1 MWTNGC
7 KATLSLV
14 EKVTLVDYSGT
25 TIKVTTD
32 KNTYSTNKLMLSPSL
47 GILKAGLMTTPPAG
61 ASVIR
66 FNPALPADKVKS
78 INAIGFGKF
87 EKLYVT
93 VSKPF
98 WDSNSSTLRFTC
110 RHNASCNF
118 TEAWVTKIPNTF
130 LFFIG
135 GNAASYLAN
144 RNLTLLRQDVTSFLG
159 QFLTTVPNITNIF
172 MTNWANDPN
181 VLGGYSYASVNI
193 NDSAFNNLRKVWSVS
208 GGSIWFIGEATPNV
222 EYSYAYGAY
231 NSGVNA
237 AKAAYTP

>member
-7 KATLSLV
+7 KATLSLG
-14 EKVTLVDYSGT
+14 EKVTLVDSSGT

-61 ASVIR
+61 ASIIR
-66 FNPALPADKVKS
+66 FNPALPADKKNS

-93 VSKPF
+93 VSQPF

-110 RHNASCNF
+110 KHNDSCFF

-130 LFFIG
+130 LFWIG
-135 GNAASYLAN
+135 GNGASFLAN

-172 MTNWANDPN
+172 MTNWINDPN
-181 VLGGYSYASVNI
+181 VLGGYSYATVGITNRT
-193 NDSAFNNLRKVWSVS
+193 FKNLKKVLSVS
-208 GGSIWFIGEATPNV
+208 GKYIWLIGEGTH
-222 EYSYAYGAY
+222 
-231 NSGVNA
+231 
-237 AKAAYTP
+237 

>member
-7 KATLSLV
+7 KATLSLG
-14 EKVTLVDYSGT
+14 EKVTLVDSSGT

-61 ASVIR
+61 ASIIR
-66 FNPALPADKVKS
+66 FNPALPADKKNS

-159 QFLTTVPNITNIF
+159 QFFTTVPNITNIF
-172 MTNWANDPN
+172 MTNWINDPN
-181 VLGGYSYASVNI
+181 VLGGYSYATVGITNRT
-193 NDSAFNNLRKVWSVS
+193 FKNLKKVLSVS
-208 GGSIWFIGEATPNV
+208 GKYIWLIGEGTH
-222 EYSYAYGAY
+222 
-231 NSGVNA
+231 
-237 AKAAYTP
+237 